1 MAASRIAGVIV
12 LLMVI
17 AGLLGYRV
25 YQDKPEATNNLAV
38 SSGKARAANP
48 ENQQQLG
55 QALALL
61 QTGDVVLRTGADM
74 TSYMFAQLN
83 PSDKTYAHC
92 GIVSVEGGMPWVY
105 HSIGG
110 ADNPHQTLM
119 REPAR
124 HWLSPERVLNFGA
137 VRFQLD
143 SAARKTIAIVARKY
157 YLQHRSFDLDFDLRT
172 DDKLYCAEFVYK
184 AISEAVHQKDFFN
197 ITRRMGYAYVSVDNI
212 FLHKQAQFI
221 CRNHYK

>member
-25 YQDKPEATNNLAV
+25 YRDKPEAANSLAI
-38 SSGKARAANP
+38 SSGQARAAQP
-48 ENQQQLG
+48 DNQQKIG

-83 PSDKTYAHC
+83 PTDKTFAHC

-110 ADNPHQTLM
+110 ADNPHQTVV

-124 HWLSPERVLNFGA
+124 RWLAPERVLIFGA
-137 VRFQLD
+137 IRFQLD
-143 SAARKTIAIVARKY
+143 SAARQSIAVVARKY
-157 YLQHRSFDLDFDLRT
+157 YRQHRSFDLDFDLRT

-197 ITRRMGYAYVSVDNI
+197 ITRKMGYAYVSVDNI
-212 FLHKQAQFI
+212 FLNPRAQFI
-221 CRNHYK
+221 CRIHYK